1 MDKKYLPFGFGP
13 EEKVSISTIAF
24 QYGWSAARLNSFL
37 YKYDVIYFND
47 EHKTWLITDQYK
59 DSGYTE
65 SSLFTSK
72 TGYYSQEYL
81 VWTQEGQ
88 KFIYQMLK
96 DKLTLLPEIKMLDEE
111 DRSDGCLTEEEL
123 AEVLIQ
129 NEIYINE
136 TSIGRLTPNSSNV
149 FSVLRHKGY
158 LMKKDG
164 ILYNTPCKKYHGS
177 GLFKVFKKREP
188 VYRYY
193 QDEPVGDKL
202 VYVTKVTQG
211 GKDFFIEYFKHLMN
225 KGCAII

>member
-1 MDKKYLPFGFGP
+1 MDEKYLPFGFGP

-37 YKYDVIYFND
+37 YKYDVIYFSD
-47 EHKTWLITDQYK
+47 EHKTWLVTDQYK

-96 DKLTLLPEIKMLDEE
+96 DKITLLPEIKMLDEE
-111 DRSDGCLTEEEL
+111 DSSDGCLTAEEL

-136 TSIGRLTPNSSNV
+136 ASIGRLTPNSSNV

-164 ILYNTPCKKYHGS
+164 
-177 GLFKVFKKREP
+177 R
-188 VYRYY
+188 
-193 QDEPVGDKL
+193 
-202 VYVTKVTQG
+202 
-211 GKDFFIEYFKHLMN
+211 
-225 KGCAII
+225 